1 MTNIEGIKELN
12 RINEELQRR
21 LNEKEKY
28 VEEQK

>member
-28 VEEQK
+28 VEE